1 MALEKQSRKVGPGA
15 KAKEPDDKLE
25 ATLFKA
31 ADKMRGAV
39 DPAEY
44 KYVALG
50 LIFLR
55 YLSIAFE
62 TKHAQ
67 LEADPEA
74 DENDPEE
81 YIALGVFWVPEEA
94 RWSEIQRNA
103 PQPDIGVRIDNAMR
117 AIENEAKNKTLKGV
131 LPKVFAGPQLTREML
146 AGLVNLFTN
155 ELKLTGARGDFDI
168 LGRVY
173 EYFLG
178 KFAGAEGKS
187 GGEFYTPGSIVGLAV
202 EMIEPTKGRVY
213 DPCCGTGGFF
223 VQSDRFIEAHRGQLG
238 DIAIYGQERNQT
250 TLRLAKMN
258 LAIRGID
265 AHLEWN
271 AEGTLVRDAFP
282 DQRFDYALANPPFN
296 VSDWSGEQLRDDK
309 RWKLFGAPPPG
320 NANFAWLQHV
330 YHHLAP
336 AGVAAIVLANGSMSS
351 QQGGEGDIRSKMIVG
366 DAVDCIV
373 SLPPQ
378 IFYGTQIPACL
389 WILAKDRSGRIAGD
403 GKSRDRRGEVFFV
416 DARKLGHMVDRTRK
430 EFSSVDIDKITR
442 AYHAWRGNKDVGLDE
457 SVLGFCKAASLEEIK
472 GRGYILNPGRYVGT
486 EDVEVDDVSFE
497 ERLARLIHRGSVL
510 RAFASRQGFPVWRF
524 AVQKFGCYG

>member
-1 MALEKQSRKVGPGA
+1 MPRQKQNGEATPPEKG
-15 KAKEPDDKLE
+15 KANDDNLE
-25 ATLFKA
+25 AILFKA

-39 DPAEY
+39 DPGEY

-55 YLSIAFE
+55 YLSAAFE
-62 TKHAQ
+62 TKRTQ
-67 LEADPEA
+67 LTDDPEA
-74 DENDPEE
+74 DQDDPEE
-81 YIALGVFWVPEEA
+81 YIAQGVFWVPEEA
-94 RWSEIQRNA
+94 RWSELQKNA
-103 PQPDIGVRIDNAMR
+103 PQPDIGLRIDNAMR

-146 AGLVNLFTN
+146 AGLINLFTN
-155 ELKLTGARGDFDI
+155 ELRLTGARADFDI

-187 GGEFYTPGSIVGLAV
+187 GGEFYTPGSIVGLSV
-202 EMIEPTKGRVY
+202 EMIEPTQGRVY

-223 VQSDRFIEAHRGQLG
+223 VQSDRFIEAHRGRIG

-296 VSDWSGEQLRDDK
+296 VSDWSGELLRDDK
-309 RWKLFGAPPPG
+309 RWKLFGAPPPA
-320 NANFAWLQHV
+320 NANFAWLQHIF
-330 YHHLAP
+330 HHLAQT
-336 AGVAAIVLANGSMSS
+336 GVAAVVLANGSMSS
-351 QQGGEGDIRSKMIVG
+351 QQSGEGVIRKNMVEA

-373 SLPPQ
+373 SLPSQ
-378 IFYGTQIPACL
+378 LFFGTQIPACL
-389 WILAKDRSGRIAGD
+389 WILAKDRSNGVAG
-403 GKSRDRRGEVFFV
+403 SQRLRDRRRETLLI
-416 DARKLGHMVDRTRK
+416 DARKLGHMVDRTRR
-430 EFSSVDIDKITR
+430 ELSTDDIARITR
-442 AYHAWRGNKDVGLDE
+442 AYHAWRGQTDAGTYADVP
-457 SVLGFCKAASLEEIK
+457 GFCKAAT
-472 GRGYILNPGRYVGT
+472 LNDLREHGHVLTPGRYVGAV
-486 EDVEVDDVSFE
+486 DVDDNELSFSE
-497 ERLARLIHRGSVL
+497 QFRSLRVQLEDQFVEAERITKEIRVRL
-510 RAFASRQGFPVWRF
+510 RQVGLD
-524 AVQKFGCYG
+524 A